1 MKKKICFTSPLGPL
15 LNLAFGLLLVG
26 GGWAWNGAVPG
37 FPGWAFIAMG
47 FIFLAMIPS
56 SFRWMVMDE
65 KGFTVRN
72 WRVRVRMEYPEVER
86 VEVVPKR
93 ISLLTRSVVH
103 YAALRNADGRR
114 TWIASWNFA
123 FSRRC
128 LAELGRR
135 IRAARGKDP
144 DLVLPPSDP
153 PPMKR
158 SPILVLL
165 GGALAAAGVVVLF
178 STVQSGLPVGE
189 ARAFGVPGKAR
200 ILSLAPEREGPY
212 WDVLLERIPGGEKR
226 EIPVQEAW
234 ARGRKV
240 GDVIAVKV
248 HPADPKV
255 FVLVDEGSSGWTVF
269 TPAFIALVFLAL
281 GGRTFVRSLTI
292 PTGVTGKLE
301 EAFRASGETENQPPE
316 RSRTD
321 P

>member
-1 MKKKICFTSPLGPL
+1 MKRKICFTSPLGPL
-15 LNLAFGLLLVG
+15 LNLAFGAVLVG
-26 GGWAWNGAVPG
+26 AGWAWNGAVPG

-47 FIFLAMIPS
+47 FIFLAMIPP
-56 SFRWMVMDE
+56 SFRWMVMDGE
-65 KGFTVRN
+65 GFTVRN
-72 WRVRVRMEYPEVER
+72 WRVRVRMEYPGVER
-86 VEVVPKR
+86 VEIVPRR

-103 YAALRNADGRR
+103 YAALRSADGRR
-114 TWIASWNFA
+114 TWVASWNFA

-128 LAELGRR
+128 LAELARR
-135 IRAARGKDP
+135 IRAARGRDP
-144 DLVLPPSDP
+144 ELALPPPDP
-153 PPMKR
+153 PPMKP
-158 SPILVLL
+158 SPLLALL
-165 GGALAAAGVVVLF
+165 GGVLAAAGLVVLF
-178 STVQSGLPVGE
+178 STVRSGLPVGE
-189 ARAFGVPGKAR
+189 ARASGVPGKAK

-212 WDVLLERIPGGEKR
+212 WDVFLERIPGGEKR

-248 HPADPKV
+248 HPSDPKV

-292 PTGVTGKLE
+292 PTGVTRNLE
-301 EAFRASGETENQPPE
+301 EAFRTSRETGEDSPE
-316 RSRTD
+316 RSRTE